1 MVWLILIS
9 AIVVAA
15 LERNRR
21 RQPHPRPRTSGSSDV
36 QDRDTERVIAELQ
49 ATAGRE
55 L

>member
-1 MVWLILIS
+1 MVWLIVIA

-36 QDRDTERVIAELQ
+36 QDRDAERVLAELR